1 MLCLIPIAAFDY
13 NNTVQVIPFP
23 PGGIVPDLHQYYLL
37 PIYEDGL
44 EEDTEGFVLYMDVVE
59 SQLDPRDVGQIDLA
73 RTAYLVTI
81 NQSGILIHLHIHCHT
96 LPESK

>member
-1 MLCLIPIAAFDY
+1 MCLIRPAAFDY

-23 PGGIVPDLHQYYLL
+23 GGGVLPDLHQYFVL

-44 EEDTEGFVLYMDVVE
+44 EEDTEGFVLYVDIVE

-81 NQSGILIHLHIHCHT
+81 NQSGILIHLHVRYHT
-96 LPESK
+96 SLESK